1 MRLHL
6 QSLQWTSV
14 FFCLNIYMKPCLAG
28 SCSSHAVQQM
38 DILLFPSSQLEEIN
52 TWKKPWLTNGIQ
64 VRMLGRKMLLGTYSI
79 LRSCCPHT
87 LNVSV
92 QSPGGQR
99 GGGKKKK
106 ALKCF
111 TLKCSTL
118 SVLLHVKSE
127 ELWANV
133 KAEDFLSVLCVKK
146 QLFCTGKLQ
155 SNVLYQC
162 TSDVEK
168 EGACLHTTLAK
179 QCLEP

>member
-1 MRLHL
+1 MADKWYPGEDARKKDA
-6 QSLQWTSV
+6 SR
-14 FFCLNIYMKPCLAG
+14 NIFHSQKLL
-28 SCSSHAVQQM
+28 SSHSKCLCA
-38 DILLFPSSQLEEIN
+38 ISWWP
-52 TWKKPWLTNGIQ
+52 K
-64 VRMLGRKMLLGTYSI
+64 GR
-79 LRSCCPHT
+79 
-87 LNVSV
+87 
-92 QSPGGQR
+92 
-99 GGGKKKK
+99 GKKKK

-162 TSDVEK
+162 TSDIEK